1 MRNRCYIVSV
11 YLCLLIFLVLLKFF
25 VVGEMT
31 MKKIK
36 AITSVLLAAVMLV
49 MCSIAGLSVFAPQ
62 ADAASAGTW
71 IASWSTA
78 AVNGSIS
85 LPANI
90 QFNDFIP
97 ARSVVRT
104 QLQISAGGLYT
115 RLCFSNEYGTSNL
128 KIGAVSIAKT
138 DTATTAAIQ
147 PETATPVTFN
157 DGQTSATIKP
167 GEVLWSDSVYFPTN
181 SLDYITVSVFYP
193 STTYIKT
200 GGLYGGRSFLNIAAN
215 ESAINNK
222 NTNASNEIKI
232 ASGAITY
239 HTVPFL
245 TRVDVRSTYADAYSV
260 VFLGD
265 STLTNEAY
273 HYFAQRAYTAGYTH
287 VGFVNNSIVAN
298 RLLHDGT
305 GLIGNLY
312 GKAVI
317 DRFDRDA
324 VKMTGAKA
332 VLVKIGLN
340 DILHPMT
347 ESMKGEAPYSS
358 VEDIIAGYEQI
369 IRQARAAGMKV
380 YFFTK
385 TAWKGYEREFLGQ
398 TGDLSWTKDAQK
410 MCDQLDAWIKSTNLI
425 DGYFEMTAMDNPVD
439 SDALLPALTT
449 DGAHLTELGAV
460 AMADLIDPAIIGAY
474 SLPSAASING
484 VNPYA
489 SRQSVIDQ
497 FNAAQATTTRPTAN
511 GSQSNTTTNK
521 NNNNSNNGGNSG
533 NIDIDASIAASVLAS
548 REEAANNAHNA
559 GRPTVSTTANN
570 TNATTTTKANSNNN
584 STTTK
589 PATTTTKPASSTT
602 AAAGTTTS
610 AGTTQPGTTAAG
622 TTSAA
627 GTDAATTVEPA
638 GDSSTT
644 SNVVY
649 NDTTAA
655 AGETFSMAI
664 TLANTT
670 GEADEMGAA
679 QQPEIADSFANS
691 GSSIGIGMIVVMV
704 AMIAVAVIVTMNSRR
719 RGN

>member
-1 MRNRCYIVSV
+1 
-11 YLCLLIFLVLLKFF
+11 
-25 VVGEMT
+25 

-36 AITSVLLAAVMLV
+36 AITSVLIVAVMLM
-49 MCSIAGLSVFAPQ
+49 MCSVAGLSAFAPQ

-104 QLQISAGGLYT
+104 QLQLSAGGLYT

-138 DTATTAAIQ
+138 DTAATAAILT
-147 PETATPVTFN
+147 ETATPVTFN
-157 DGQTSATIKP
+157 DGQTSATVKP
-167 GEVLWSDSVYFPTN
+167 GEVLWSDSIYFPTN
-181 SLDYITVSVFYP
+181 SLEYVTVSVFYP

-222 NTNASNEIKI
+222 NTNASNEIQI

-273 HYFAQRAYTAGYTH
+273 HYFAQRAYTAGYSH

-312 GKAVI
+312 GKAVV

-324 VKMTGAKA
+324 VQMTGAKV

-347 ESMKGEAPYSS
+347 ESMKGVAPYSS

-410 MCDQLDAWIKSTNLI
+410 MCDQLDEWVKTTNLI
-425 DGYFEMTAMDNPVD
+425 DGYFEMSAMDNPVD

-474 SLPSAASING
+474 SLKTAASING

-497 FNAAQATTTRPTAN
+497 FNAAQATTTKPN
-511 GSQSNTTTNK
+511 NSGSQ
-521 NNNNSNNGGNSG
+521 NNNNGNNNNNNNNNGNNGGNSG
-533 NIDIDASIAASVLAS
+533 NVDIDASIAASVLAS
-548 REEAANNAHNA
+548 REEAANNAQNA

-570 TNATTTTKANSNNN
+570 NTTTTTKANSNNN
-584 STTTK
+584 SSTTTK
-589 PATTTTKPASSTT
+589 PAASNTTAAGTTASAGTTQTGTAPVSTT
-602 AAAGTTTS
+602 AAAGADT
-610 AGTTQPGTTAAG
+610 
-622 TTSAA
+622 
-627 GTDAATTVEPA
+627 ATTVEPA

-655 AGETFSMAI
+655 ASETFSIAI

-670 GEADEMGAA
+670 GEVDEMGAA
-679 QQPEIADSFANS
+679 QQPEIADSFSDS
-691 GSSIGIGMIVVMV
+691 GSSIGIVMIVVMV
-704 AMIAVAVIVTMNSRR
+704 AMIAIAVIVTMNSRR